1 MAGRIQKLIAIGGSS
16 LLTYYGISYYLE
28 KKPVE
33 AIQNE
38 QNCDYTQQQIFK
50 STRSLPTRC
59 ELLKSLKET
68 PEFDILVIGGGATG
82 CGVALDAATRGLNT
96 ALLEMDD
103 FASGTSSRSTKLIH
117 GGVRYLQKAILR
129 FDREQ
134 YRMVKD
140 ALQERAN
147 LLHIAPHLA
156 SSLPI
161 MLPLYRWWQVPY
173 YWFGIKVYDFVAGNR
188 RLDSSYY
195 LSRSKALSLFPMLKK
210 EKLFGAIVYYDG
222 QHNDARMNLSIALSA
237 IKHGATLVN
246 HVMVT
251 GLTKMKNCD
260 DEDQICGVHCVDI
273 LTGEEFD
280 VRAKTVINATG
291 PFIDRIRHMD
301 DPLKS
306 CICQP
311 SSGVHITLPEYYSPT
326 NMGLLDPSTRDGR
339 VIFFLPWEKHTIAGT
354 TDHPTEVTHHPAPT
368 EEDIAFILSEI
379 KSYLSEDIMVRRG
392 DVLSAWSGIRPL
404 VLDPNKTDTQSIA
417 RNHIIEISKTGLLTI
432 AGGKWTTY
440 RLMAEETIDAA
451 IKSNSDLNFASECKT
466 KGFLLEGAHNWSPT
480 LFIRL
485 VQDYGLESEVAQ
497 HLSNSYGDKCIEV
510 AKMASLTGK
519 KWPVIGC
526 RLHPL
531 FPYIEA
537 EVRYAIKEYACTAV
551 DVIGRRFR
559 LSFLNNEATLDI
571 LPRIIA
577 IMAEE
582 LKWSK
587 QEQKKQL
594 EQAME
599 YLNIEMGHNVN
610 RLSRQDVCESLTEEE
625 ICTFKKKF
633 NALDK
638 GGKGYI
644 SVLDLSQSLKE
655 SGEHISESKLH
666 EILNEVDLNKNGFI
680 ELDEFMELMSAI
692 KTGVISQS
700 RLARLADIV
709 NERKSCKI
717 TAERSGGG
725 V

>member
-273 LTGEEFD
+273 LTGEEFN

-379 KSYLSEDIMVRRG
+379 KSYLSEDIM
-392 DVLSAWSGIRPL
+392 A
-404 VLDPNKTDTQSIA
+404 
-417 RNHIIEISKTGLLTI
+417 
-432 AGGKWTTY
+432 
-440 RLMAEETIDAA
+440 LM
-451 IKSNSDLNFASECKT
+451 
-466 KGFLLEGAHNWSPT
+466 
-480 LFIRL
+480 
-485 VQDYGLESEVAQ
+485 
-497 HLSNSYGDKCIEV
+497 
-510 AKMASLTGK
+510 
-519 KWPVIGC
+519 
-526 RLHPL
+526 
-531 FPYIEA
+531 
-537 EVRYAIKEYACTAV
+537 
-551 DVIGRRFR
+551 
-559 LSFLNNEATLDI
+559 
-571 LPRIIA
+571 
-577 IMAEE
+577 
-582 LKWSK
+582 
-587 QEQKKQL
+587 
-594 EQAME
+594 
-599 YLNIEMGHNVN
+599 
-610 RLSRQDVCESLTEEE
+610 
-625 ICTFKKKF
+625 
-633 NALDK
+633 
-638 GGKGYI
+638 
-644 SVLDLSQSLKE
+644 
-655 SGEHISESKLH
+655 
-666 EILNEVDLNKNGFI
+666 
-680 ELDEFMELMSAI
+680 
-692 KTGVISQS
+692 
-700 RLARLADIV
+700 
-709 NERKSCKI
+709 
-717 TAERSGGG
+717 
-725 V
+725 